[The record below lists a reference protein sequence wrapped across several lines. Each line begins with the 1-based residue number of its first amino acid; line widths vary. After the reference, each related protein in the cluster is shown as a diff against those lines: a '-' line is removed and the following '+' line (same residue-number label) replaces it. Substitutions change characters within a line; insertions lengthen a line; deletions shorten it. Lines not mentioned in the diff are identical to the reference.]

1 MLGKGSKAGST
12 TTPFS
17 LPLVDSFTRASLGSG
32 VHHCPPPLSFWLL
45 FDHGLCS
52 WPSDFDLVSRC
63 LLRVHQG
70 PLLRSIAGTSIR
82 LILVPARLFLSL
94 VYSQNFCL
102 FFCFGFT
109 VEWVLFIVFVGVP
122 DAGLGQACVRACLRA
137 LGLQL
142 SGRFLAPFFFPS
154 SALLLTVRWHASSLL
169 PCSASCVFMV
179 CRVNALTSFSFLLL
193 GRCVGS
199 GGLRV
204 LHDISPCASCRNF
217 FQVRSG
223 ASAAAAAIASLAG
236 CLPVRRDRKEKR
248 ERRRRNKHRWAHWSR
263 ATVQPAAPRKIPS
276 PPPPP
281 SLSPLTI
288 PTKAASFSF
297 FLLSFFHAAPAP
309 HRWALHAALDRSFYT
324 RPAGGRR
331 RRRRQ
336 RGEPV
341 TRRSASI
348 PPSSLTAAGA
358 VAVGGYAL
366 RLVASSH

>member
-1 MLGKGSKAGST
+1 MQALGRPVSEHVCVRWVSNSLGVSLL
-12 TTPFS
+12 PFS
-17 LPLVDSFTRASLGSG
+17 FLPL
-32 VHHCPPPLSFWLL
+32 
-45 FDHGLCS
+45 LC
-52 WPSDFDLVSRC
+52 C
-63 LLRVHQG
+63 LQY
-70 PLLRSIAGTSIR
+70 AGT
-82 LILVPARLFLSL
+82 
-94 VYSQNFCL
+94 
-102 FFCFGFT
+102 
-109 VEWVLFIVFVGVP
+109 
-122 DAGLGQACVRACLRA
+122 
-137 LGLQL
+137 
-142 SGRFLAPFFFPS
+142 
-154 SALLLTVRWHASSLL
+154 LL
-169 PCSASCVFMV
+169 PCSPAPRPACSWCA
-179 CRVNALTSFSFLLL
+179 ALTLFTSFSFLLL

-276 PPPPP
+276 PPPP